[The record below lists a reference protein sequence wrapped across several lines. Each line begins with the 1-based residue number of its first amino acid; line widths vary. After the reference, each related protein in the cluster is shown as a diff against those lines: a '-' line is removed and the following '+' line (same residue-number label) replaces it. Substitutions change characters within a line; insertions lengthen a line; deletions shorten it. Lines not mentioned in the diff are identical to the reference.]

1 MLLLLLFNVI
11 HHLITH
17 VSSTEKLYDSRDFLK
32 EFLNPPDPIAK
43 LPSLFFACAF
53 SYSCWIQLCLHFR
66 GELSVAWSMCLL
78 LPGFSDHHSSL
89 FDLFSRNT
97 DIKRGVFLEYHLLS
111 NLAWKNKCY
120 CFLLAPKYI
129 STKHICCWHAAVGDS
144 GHGGKWKDK
153 ASTLSQIIRLH
164 ENTAFMP
171 HKGCSM
177 TAGLSLTLAVPH
189 DSPQTIALHFFRP

>member
-1 MLLLLLFNVI
+1 
-11 HHLITH
+11 
-17 VSSTEKLYDSRDFLK
+17 
-32 EFLNPPDPIAK
+32 
-43 LPSLFFACAF
+43 
-53 SYSCWIQLCLHFR
+53 
-66 GELSVAWSMCLL
+66 MCLL

-189 DSPQTIALHFFRP
+189 DSPQTIALHFFGPWKILGLSLNNKWCYFLMSNTVICKQNENTNKISA